1 MSFLRAIH
9 FTFCQILNVFS
20 QDFSYYILVS
30 GARYVRAFRPTA
42 LPLGALLFWDLLK
55 TELLVEL
62 SWLMRSYSSR
72 LSSLYVFACGGVLRH
87 DTSEYLENLTDF
99 SEFIATFLCLEIN
112 CPARAKKKNECKMNG
127 MLFWIYWQVSL
138 KGTTRRSQLL
148 PSTGKASRIGFSC
161 HVSFPPRPTCIWQM
175 FLILPT

>member
-1 MSFLRAIH
+1 M
-9 FTFCQILNVFS
+9 
-20 QDFSYYILVS
+20 
-30 GARYVRAFRPTA
+30 RAFRPTA

-112 CPARAKKKNECKMNG
+112 CPTRAKKKKMN
-127 MLFWIYWQVSL
+127 V
-138 KGTTRRSQLL
+138 K
-148 PSTGKASRIGFSC
+148 
-161 HVSFPPRPTCIWQM
+161 
-175 FLILPT
+175 